1 MAIAATTESV
11 SAKLRKDEKDR
22 FSAICDE
29 IGTSPSN
36 AIRMF
41 VSAFNRRGGFPFDPS
56 NPYFDPKSSKEAPR
70 WFAVDVR
77 VVAPC
82 GLISIQTLRNDPE
95 LARLIILKRGIRLSV
110 TPVAPE
116 DFERIRTQHMHF

>member
-1 MAIAATTESV
+1 MDTMAATESI

-22 FSAICDE
+22 FTVICDE

-56 NPYFDPKSSKEAPR
+56 NPYGFSPETLAAMDDAAAGKNLSGPYR
-70 WFAVDVR
+70 TVR
-77 VVAPC
+77 DAMAA
-82 GLISIQTLRNDPE
+82 LD
-95 LARLIILKRGIRLSV
+95 
-110 TPVAPE
+110 E
-116 DFERIRTQHMHF
+116 D

>member
-1 MAIAATTESV
+1 MPTAAATESI

-22 FSAICDE
+22 FTLICDE

-56 NPYFDPKSSKEAPR
+56 NPNGFSQETLAAMNDAVTGRSLSDPYRTVKE
-70 WFAVDVR
+70 VMDS
-77 VVAPC
+77 
-82 GLISIQTLRNDPE
+82 LDE
-95 LARLIILKRGIRLSV
+95 
-110 TPVAPE
+110 E
-116 DFERIRTQHMHF
+116 

>member
-1 MAIAATTESV
+1 MCAAAVTESI

-22 FSAICDE
+22 FTQICDE

-56 NPYFDPKSSKEAPR
+56 NPYGCSAETLAAMDDAVTDGNLSGPYHTVKEAM
-70 WFAVDVR
+70 AALD
-77 VVAPC
+77 
-82 GLISIQTLRNDPE
+82 E
-95 LARLIILKRGIRLSV
+95 
-110 TPVAPE
+110 E
-116 DFERIRTQHMHF
+116 